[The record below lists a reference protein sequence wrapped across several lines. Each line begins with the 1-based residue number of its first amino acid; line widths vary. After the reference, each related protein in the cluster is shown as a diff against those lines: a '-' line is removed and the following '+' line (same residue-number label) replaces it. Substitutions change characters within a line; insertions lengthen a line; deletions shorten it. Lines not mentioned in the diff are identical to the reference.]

1 MIVAAFFRTFFLQI
15 FDFSSRTTRR
25 WYYIYGF
32 LNTIVS
38 MVCFFYLVGE
48 FMDYGAA
55 FFVVMGKIDY
65 FFLATFFISALSSI
79 AITVRRL
86 HDSGKSGWFILFLP
100 IPLLQLVLLFFL
112 LLPGENDDNQY
123 GENPRDFDYLR

>member
-1 MIVAAFFRTFFLQI
+1 MFGNLRNRVWSDA
-15 FDFSSRTTRR
+15 
-25 WYYIYGF
+25 Y
-32 LNTIVS
+32 
-38 MVCFFYLVGE
+38 
-48 FMDYGAA
+48 
-55 FFVVMGKIDY
+55 
-65 FFLATFFISALSSI
+65 FISALSSI

-86 HDSGKSGWFILFLP
+86 HDSGKSGWYILFLP